1 MIRSILLFAAMLAAS
16 PALAQEGGIKVD
28 LTINM
33 AAILTVAVVLG
44 GGLVAWGTVRNQV
57 QANASA
63 IDDLETDVAAR
74 EAEIKLV
81 AERVESVRA
90 KSAKELDA
98 FRIEVARSI
107 PTNEALAALEDRLLD
122 AVNRLG
128 DKFDRFVEAQASGA
142 HRIPPAE

>member
-1 MIRSILLFAAMLAAS
+1 MIRGILLFAAMLAAS

-33 AAILTVAVVLG
+33 AAILTVAAVIG
-44 GGLVAWGTVRNQV
+44 GGLVAWGTVRSQV
-57 QANASA
+57 QANVTA
-63 IDDLETDVAAR
+63 IDDLKADFAAR

-128 DKFDRFVEAQASGA
+128 DKFDRFVETQASGA